1 MNRHEQRGG
10 TEMKQ
15 RQDLGYGDRRD
26 NLPSRFWEPGA
37 EEEHDQEAT
46 ELWIDDEPL
55 PFE

>member
-46 ELWIDDEPL
+46 ELWMDDEPL